1 MNIEITKFSMSDYEE
16 ATAFWASIPEVGLD
30 DADSISSMQSFIKR
44 NPELSF
50 VARHGREL
58 IGEI

>member
-30 DADSISSMQSFIKR
+30 DAESISFMESF
-44 NPELSF
+44 LD
-50 VARHGREL
+50 HGL
-58 IGEI
+58 GPLWALMLKV